1 MQLFIHCLFSNWLK
15 NDAQE
20 WKSKDF
26 NKLPN
31 LKFILKAVFGKGD
44 LFGHLKSVLDF
55 LVPESLRFAES
66 IALQTASII
75 YLFIYV
81 NTRCK

>member
-1 MQLFIHCLFSNWLK
+1 M
-15 NDAQE
+15 
-20 WKSKDF
+20 
-26 NKLPN
+26 
-31 LKFILKAVFGKGD
+31 FGKGD

-75 YLFIYV
+75 YLFIL
-81 NTRCK
+81 TRDVSRNELI